1 MSREVLISLTSVLVL
16 VLVVGGVL
24 VGSDQSAWSDHELV
38 ITATHIKKAPTGLD
52 DRVWEKAPA
61 VLIPMN
67 GRESIDGKEETVF
80 TRVVYTDDS
89 IYFLFKWNDPT
100 KSVTSRPWR
109 FDGDKWIRLKG
120 DEDRITL
127 LFEASRINQFA
138 TKGCVVAC
146 HGPGY
151 EPKKEWTFAT
161 KTAAEAGDLWDW
173 RAVGSAPCECAVDG
187 WLTVAGYNGVY
198 GASKKTG
205 LRIDAGKGGGFK
217 NQTKNES
224 KPLYMQDPAKK
235 PSIPEVLLKEEAVKI
250 TDYSIFKAG
259 DVIPFICPMKFA
271 GSRFDVRA
279 VSHYAHGGWTVML
292 YRKLD
297 TGHDNDVVFNPMK
310 HYAFA
315 MALFDDSVDDYSK
328 AEALS
333 LYFER

>member
-1 MSREVLISLTSVLVL
+1 MSGRILISLTLVL
-16 VLVVGGVL
+16 ILVLGGIL
-24 VGSDQSAWSDHELV
+24 VGSDRSAWSNDGLI
-38 ITATHIKKAPTGLD
+38 ITATHVKEAPTGLD
-52 DRVWEKAPA
+52 DPLWGKAPA
-61 VLIPMN
+61 VLILMH
-67 GRESIDGKEETVF
+67 GKRSLGGKKQTVF

-100 KSVTSRPWR
+100 KSVTSRPWK
-109 FDGDKWIRLKG
+109 FDGEKWIRLKG

-138 TKGCVVAC
+138 TKGCVVVC

-161 KTAAEAGDLWDW
+161 KTTAETADLWDW
-173 RAVGSAPCECAVDG
+173 RAVGSAPCDSAIDG

-205 LRIDAGKGGGFK
+205 LRMDAGSGGPRN
-217 NQTKNES
+217 NQTEDES

-235 PSIPEVLLKEEAVKI
+235 PSIPEVLLMEETVKI
-250 TDYSIFKAG
+250 TDYSIFKTG

-279 VSHYAHGGWTVML
+279 VSRYAHDGWTVML

-310 HYAFA
+310 NYSFA
-315 MALFDDSVDDYSK
+315 MALFDDSKDDYSK

-333 LYFER
+333 LYFGR

>member
-1 MSREVLISLTSVLVL
+1 
-16 VLVVGGVL
+16 LVVGGVI
-24 VGSDQSAWSDHELV
+24 VVSDQSAWSDHELI
-38 ITATHIKKAPTGLD
+38 ITATHVKKAPTGLD
-52 DRVWEKAPA
+52 DRVWEKASA

-67 GRESIDGKEETVF
+67 GRESLDGKEETVF
-80 TRVVYTDDS
+80 TKVVYTDDS

-100 KSVTSRPWR
+100 KSVTSRPWK

-151 EPKKEWTFAT
+151 APKKEWTFAT
-161 KTAAEAGDLWDW
+161 KTATEAGDLWDW
-173 RAVGSAPCECAVDG
+173 RAVGSAPCDCAVDG

-198 GASKKTG
+198 GARKKTG
-205 LRIDAGKGGGFK
+205 LRIDAGQGGGFK
-217 NQTKNES
+217 NQTEDES
-224 KPLYMQDPAKK
+224 KPLYMQDPTKK
-235 PSIPEVLLKEEAVKI
+235 PSTPEILLKEEAVKI
-250 TDYSIFKAG
+250 TDYSIFKTG
-259 DVIPFICPMKFA
+259 DVIPFVCPMKFA
-271 GSRFDVRA
+271 GSRFDVKA
-279 VSHYAHGGWTVML
+279 VSRYAHDGWTVML

-333 LYFER
+333 LYFSR

>member
-24 VGSDQSAWSDHELV
+24 VGSDQSAWSDHELI

-100 KSVTSRPWR
+100 KSVTSRPWK
-109 FDGDKWIRLKG
+109 FDGEKWIRLKG

-217 NQTKNES
+217 NQTEDES

-250 TDYSIFKAG
+250 TDYSIFKTG

-279 VSHYAHGGWTVML
+279 VSRYAHDGWTVML

-333 LYFER
+333 LYFGR